1 MYVKIFVNLSFCL
14 PLQAS
19 VQTDS
24 GLTWFN
30 HHCSTWREQ
39 YIIHFNMNGFLDLHL
54 HQITIIF
61 INTSLLSVWKY
72 LTSSMNYHIVKSFFF
87 ISYQYHMIERKT
99 RFIVYHLPLHVDTL
113 EKEKLQEQESTP
125 TDRPYAWVAHK
136 HLPKAVT
143 MYIQSIIYKN
153 NQSWKLALKS
163 KRGTVNH
170 RCM

>member
-1 MYVKIFVNLSFCL
+1 MLYLKRTIYNT
-14 PLQAS
+14 
-19 VQTDS
+19 VQYEWILGFAFTA
-24 GLTWFN
+24 N
-30 HHCSTWREQ
+30 HN
-39 YIIHFNMNGFLDLHL
+39 YFHL
-54 HQITIIF
+54 HFTVISLEVSHQFNELPYSQI
-61 INTSLLSVWKY
+61 
-72 LTSSMNYHIVKSFFF
+72 F
-87 ISYQYHMIERKT
+87 ISYQYHMIERKK
-99 RFIVYHLPLHVDTL
+99 RFIAYHLPLHVDTL

-136 HLPKAVT
+136 HLPKPVT